1 MEINKVNL
9 DSKLKTFNEYWTP
22 KIVGELNNQ
31 FVKIAKFKGEF
42 VMHKHELEDELFYV
56 IDGKLF
62 IELAD
67 KTLEVNKGEFVVI
80 PKGVEHKPFAPEE
93 VSVML
98 FEPASTL
105 NTGNTQ
111 NELTVS
117 ELDKIQFVKM
127 KFAHTNTI
135 SLNWKKLADFYIKT
149 FD

>member
-9 DSKLKTFNEYWTP
+9 KSKLDTFSEYWTP

-42 VMHKHELEDELFYV
+42 VMHKHEKEDELFFV

-62 IELAD
+62 IELAN
-67 KTLEVNKGEFVVI
+67 KTLELNSGEFVVI
-80 PKGVEHKPFAPEE
+80 PKGIEHKPYAPDE

-105 NTGNTQ
+105 NTGNTE

-117 ELDKIQFVKM
+117 DLDKI
-127 KFAHTNTI
+127 
-135 SLNWKKLADFYIKT
+135 
-149 FD
+149 

>member
-42 VMHKHELEDELFYV
+42 VMHKHEFEDELFYV

-62 IELAD
+62 IELTD
-67 KTLEVNKGEFVVI
+67 KTLEINKGEFVVI

-117 ELDKIQFVKM
+117 ELDKI
-127 KFAHTNTI
+127 
-135 SLNWKKLADFYIKT
+135 
-149 FD
+149 

>member
-1 MEINKVNL
+1 MRIANCCTQAKKTKMEINKVNL
-9 DSKLKTFNEYWTP
+9 QSKLNTFNEYWTP

-42 VMHKHELEDELFYV
+42 VMHQHEQEDELFFV

-62 IELAD
+62 IELTD
-67 KTLEVNKGEFVVI
+67 KTLELNSGEFVVI
-80 PKGVEHKPFAPEE
+80 PKGIEHKPYAPDE

-105 NTGNTQ
+105 NTGNTE

-117 ELDKIQFVKM
+117 DLDKI
-127 KFAHTNTI
+127 
-135 SLNWKKLADFYIKT
+135 
-149 FD
+149 